1 VATVFTAE
9 VISAGQGGHAVVVP
23 HEIAAGFESKRP
35 PVVVHVNGSEYRSRL
50 MVYGGKSYLGLR
62 QDLLRRIGVMAGD
75 TVEVDLQLDL
85 ERVEKTTPPGA
96 APIEPAE
103 LVQALA
109 ADPAAQAA
117 YAALAPS
124 HRAEYAR
131 WIGEGKRPDTRA
143 ERTAKTIRR
152 LTAQA

>member
-1 VATVFTAE
+1 MAAVFTAE

-23 HEIAAGFESKRP
+23 REIAEGFESKRP

-62 QDLLRRIGVMAGD
+62 QDLLRKIGVMAGD
-75 TVEVDLQLDL
+75 TVEIDLRLDL
-85 ERVEKTTPPGA
+85 ERAEKAIPPPATPVEPT
-96 APIEPAE
+96 E
-103 LVQALA
+103 LVEALA

-117 YAALAPS
+117 YAALPPS

-131 WIGEGKRPDTRA
+131 WIGEGKRPHTRT

-152 LTAQA
+152 LTTQA